1 MPRGKRSAAWRGG
14 PSWSIAAASILQLAV
29 LTWPLMS
36 QAADSETPR
45 QTFSIDYIVTIP
57 HAGATTA
64 QVRWELAGIEEIE
77 RLTLRFPDTGASEIT
92 GSGQLVRHDN
102 HVVWTPSKPYAH
114 LSYTIELNHVRGTQ
128 HRFDSYATDSW
139 IVTRA
144 RQLFPIIHMEAKER
158 NGVTPKS
165 RARLIFRLPKGWQS
179 IAALPKEA
187 PDVFRLADPAQILDR
202 PFGWYVLGH
211 FTVDRQEIAGIM
223 VSIARVPGVT
233 SDPAETFRFLGA
245 TLPMMQRILTSA
257 PERILI
263 ANAPDPMWRGG
274 ISSRNSFYM
283 HAGRPLRT
291 ADRTSPYLHEFF
303 HVLQPFRS
311 APDSDWLIEGLAE
324 FYSLELQRRA
334 GLLDE
339 RKFFKGLQ
347 LFERYGLWNVDLR
360 RQRDNAATNNSAPL
374 VLYSLDQRIQR
385 ATAGRKRLDDVV
397 HELARSRTSVDTA
410 KFQDLAGKVAGK
422 KFTKFFERHVIRGE
436 APNLREAQ

>member
-223 VSIARVPGVT
+223 VSIARVPGVGQVKV
-233 SDPAETFRFLGA
+233 LGA
-245 TLPMMQRILTSA
+245 GSYSMRDTDKWS
-257 PERILI
+257 
-263 ANAPDPMWRGG
+263 
-274 ISSRNSFYM
+274 
-283 HAGRPLRT
+283 
-291 ADRTSPYLHEFF
+291 
-303 HVLQPFRS
+303 
-311 APDSDWLIEGLAE
+311 LAA
-324 FYSLELQRRA
+324 FPTY
-334 GLLDE
+334 
-339 RKFFKGLQ
+339 
-347 LFERYGLWNVDLR
+347 
-360 RQRDNAATNNSAPL
+360 P
-374 VLYSLDQRIQR
+374 
-385 ATAGRKRLDDVV
+385 
-397 HELARSRTSVDTA
+397 A
-410 KFQDLAGKVAGK
+410 KFIRPPMIEDALLNVECRLVSTQPLGDHTV
-422 KFTKFFERHVIRGE
+422 FTGE
-436 APNLREAQ
+436 ALWARYEPDKQPLIYHQGKYWHLGEQVPKE